1 MIFLN
6 FGKYNSGK
14 LFNYLFWECFFFGF
28 KKKTEYNIAKK
39 SLMEHQDGLFHV
51 IKTTVV
57 SFPVPQQGNS
67 ILYSADRV
75 GRRDTI
81 TNGYKFLCYRALGIW
96 TEMIGV
102 RWAVSYSART
112 LRHE

>member
-1 MIFLN
+1 MGSYSTIY
-6 FGKYNSGK
+6 FGNIII
-14 LFNYLFWECFFFGF
+14 FFGF
-28 KKKTEYNIAKK
+28 KKKTDYNIAKK

-51 IKTTVV
+51 IKT
-57 SFPVPQQGNS
+57 SFLPCPPTRKS